1 MSEKTSNNIISSL
14 YSSEYAII
22 KPGEIKI
29 INTSFEIIGGISI
42 LSVKSDQKRLIKE
55 GLWILDYIINEKL
68 SIICT
73 NLNLNKFIEYQTI
86 KNRDPMNNYYINEMN
101 SITVKPG
108 DKIGEIILKQI
119 AV

>member
-14 YSSEYAII
+14 YSSEYTII

-86 KNRDPMNNYYINEMN
+86 KNRDPMASYYTNE
-101 SITVKPG
+101 IDAIIIKPG
-108 DKIGEIILKQI
+108 DKIGEIYINN
-119 AV
+119 VS

>member
-1 MSEKTSNNIISSL
+1 MNKESSNNKVNNL
-14 YSSEYAII
+14 YSTEYSII
-22 KPGEIKI
+22 KPGEIKV
-29 INTSFEIIGGISI
+29 INTNFEVIGGIQI

-86 KNRDPMNNYYINEMN
+86 KNRDPMNNYYINEVN

-108 DKIGEIILKQI
+108 DKIGEIILK
-119 AV
+119 